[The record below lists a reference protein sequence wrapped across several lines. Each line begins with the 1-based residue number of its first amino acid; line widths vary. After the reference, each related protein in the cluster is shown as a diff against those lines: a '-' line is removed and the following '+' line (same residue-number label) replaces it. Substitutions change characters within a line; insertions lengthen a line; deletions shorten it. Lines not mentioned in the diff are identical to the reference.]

1 MTRGIPLILKMFTFG
16 MYLTNCY
23 VVGCEETK
31 DAIVIDPGFDKDR
44 EAKEILSFIEQNGLH
59 VKYIVNTHGHAD
71 HTAGNGIIK
80 KATGASILIHED
92 DAIMLTTVA
101 KTFSRVFGLRVTSP
115 PADRTLRDGDVIQV
129 GRVKLVVLHTPGHSR
144 GGISLLGENFV
155 FSGDTLFAGSIGRT
169 DFPGAS
175 FEEIIHSIKTKLVTL
190 PDHFKVYPGHGPV
203 TTIGEE
209 KKHNPFLQM

>member
-1 MTRGIPLILKMFTFG
+1 MILKMFTFG

-31 DAIVIDPGFDKDR
+31 EAIVIDPGFDRDR
-44 EAKEILSFIEQNGLH
+44 EAKEVLDFIEQNDLH
-59 VKYIVNTHGHAD
+59 VNYIVNTHGHAD

-80 KATGASILIHED
+80 KATGALILIHED

-101 KTFSRVFGLRVTSP
+101 KTLSMVFGLRVTSP
-115 PADRTLRDGDVIQV
+115 PADRTLHEGNVIQV
-129 GRVKLVVLHTPGHSR
+129 GRINLVVLHTPGHSR

-155 FSGDTLFAGSIGRT
+155 FPGDTLFAGSIGRT

-175 FEEIIHSIKTKLVTL
+175 FEEIMQSIKTKLVTL

>member
-1 MTRGIPLILKMFTFG
+1 MILKMFTFG

-31 DAIVIDPGFDKDR
+31 EAIVIDPGFDRER
-44 EAKEILSFIEQNGLH
+44 EAREVLNFIEQNGLH
-59 VKYIVNTHGHAD
+59 SKYIVNTHGHAD
-71 HTAGNGIIK
+71 HTAGNGITK
-80 KATGASILIHED
+80 KATGALILIHED
-92 DAIMLTTVA
+92 DAIMLTPVA
-101 KTFSRVFGLRVTSP
+101 KTLSRVFGLRVTSP
-115 PADRTLRDGDVIQV
+115 PADRTLHDGNVIQF
-129 GRVKLVVLHTPGHSR
+129 GQLKLVVLHTPGHSR

-175 FEEIIHSIKTKLVTL
+175 FEEIIQSIKTKLITL
-190 PDHFKVYPGHGPV
+190 PDHFKVYPGHGPI

-209 KKHNPFLQM
+209 KKYNPFLRM

>member
-1 MTRGIPLILKMFTFG
+1 MIIKMFTFG
-16 MYLTNCY
+16 MYFTNCY

-31 DAIVIDPGFDKDR
+31 EAIVIDPGFDRDK
-44 EAKEILSFIEQNGLH
+44 EAEEVLQFIKQNGLKI
-59 VKYIVNTHGHAD
+59 KYIINTHGHAD

-80 KATGASILIHED
+80 KATGAPILIHED
-92 DAIMLTTVA
+92 DAIMLTTFA
-101 KTFSRVFGLRVTSP
+101 KPLSKVFGLRVTSP
-115 PADRTLRDGDVIQV
+115 QADRALHDGDVIQV
-129 GRVKLVVLHTPGHSR
+129 GRVKLVVLHTPGHSM

-155 FSGDTLFAGSIGRT
+155 FTGDTLFAGSIGRT

-175 FEEIIHSIKTKLVTL
+175 FEEIMQSIKTKLITL
-190 PDHFKVYPGHGPV
+190 PDHFKAYPGHGPV

>member
-1 MTRGIPLILKMFTFG
+1 MILKMFTFG

-23 VVGCEETK
+23 VVGCEETME
-31 DAIVIDPGFDKDR
+31 AIVIDPGFDRDR
-44 EAKEILSFIEQNGLH
+44 EAKEVLNFIEQNGLH
-59 VKYIVNTHGHAD
+59 VKYVVNTHGHAD

-80 KATGASILIHED
+80 KATGAPILIHED

-101 KTFSRVFGLRVTSP
+101 KTLSRVFGLRVTSP

-129 GRVKLVVLHTPGHSR
+129 GRIKLAVLHTPGHSR
-144 GGISLLGENFV
+144 GGISLLGEKFV

-175 FEEIIHSIKTKLVTL
+175 FEEIMQSIKTKLVTL

-203 TTIGEE
+203 TTIGSE

>member
-1 MTRGIPLILKMFTFG
+1 MILKMFTFG

-31 DAIVIDPGFDKDR
+31 EAVVIDPGFDRDK
-44 EAKEILSFIEQNGLH
+44 EAEEVLRFIEQNGLH
-59 VKYIVNTHGHAD
+59 VKYIINTHGHSD
-71 HTAGNGIIK
+71 HIAGNGIIK

-92 DAIMLTTVA
+92 DAIMLTNVA
-101 KTFSRVFGLRVTSP
+101 KTLSRIFGLHVTSP
-115 PADRTLRDGDVIQV
+115 QADKTLHDGNVIQF
-129 GRVKLVVLHTPGHSR
+129 GRIKLVVLHTPGHSR
-144 GGISLLGENFV
+144 GGISLLGEDFV
-155 FSGDTLFAGSIGRT
+155 FTGDTLFAGSIGRT

-175 FEEIIHSIKTKLVTL
+175 FEEIMQSIKTKLVTL

>member
-1 MTRGIPLILKMFTFG
+1 MIIKMFTFG
-16 MYLTNCY
+16 MYFTNCY

-31 DAIVIDPGFDKDR
+31 EAIVIDPGFDRDR
-44 EAKEILSFIEQNGLH
+44 EAEEVLRFIEQNGFH
-59 VKYIVNTHGHAD
+59 VKYIINTHGHAD

-80 KATGASILIHED
+80 KATGALILIHEN
-92 DAIMLTTVA
+92 DAIMLTTFA
-101 KTFSRVFGLRVTSP
+101 KTLSRVFGLRVRSP

-129 GRVKLVVLHTPGHSR
+129 GRVKLVVLHTPGHSK
-144 GGISLLGENFV
+144 GGISLLGDEVV
-155 FSGDTLFAGSIGRT
+155 FTGDTLFAGSIGRT

-175 FEEIIHSIKTKLVTL
+175 FEEIMRSIKTKLVTL
-190 PDHFKVYPGHGPV
+190 PDRFKVYPGHGPL

>member
-1 MTRGIPLILKMFTFG
+1 MILKRFTFG

-23 VVGCEETK
+23 VLGCEETK
-31 DAIVIDPGFDKDR
+31 EATVIDPGFDKDR
-44 EAKEILSFIEQNGLH
+44 EAKEILNFIEQNGLH

-80 KATGASILIHED
+80 KATGAPILIHED
-92 DAIMLTTVA
+92 DAIMLTPVA

-115 PADRTLRDGDVIQV
+115 PADKALRDGDVIQV

-144 GGISLLGENFV
+144 GGISLLGEDFV

-175 FEEIIHSIKTKLVTL
+175 FEEIIHSIKTKLMTL

-203 TTIGEE
+203 TTISSE

>member
-1 MTRGIPLILKMFTFG
+1 MILKMFTFG

-23 VVGCEETK
+23 IVGCEETK
-31 DAIVIDPGFDKDR
+31 EAIVIDPGFDRDR
-44 EAKEILSFIEQNGLH
+44 EAKEVLNFIEQNDLH

-80 KATGASILIHED
+80 KATGAPILIHED

-101 KTFSRVFGLRVTSP
+101 KTLSRVFGLRVTSP
-115 PADRTLRDGDVIQV
+115 PADRTLQDGNVIQV
-129 GRVKLVVLHTPGHSR
+129 GRTKLVVLHTPGHSR
-144 GGISLLGENFV
+144 GGISLLGEDFV
-155 FSGDTLFAGSIGRT
+155 FTGDTLFAGSIGRT

-190 PDHFKVYPGHGPV
+190 PDHFKAYPGHGPP